1 MMKKIL
7 FLLLCLC
14 TAAIQADVYNV
25 KDYGAKADGKTID
38 SPAINRAIQEAAAN
52 GGGTVYL
59 PAGNY
64 ACYSIRLASH
74 VHLLMEQGTV
84 ITAAFPTAT
93 EGYDEA
99 DGQRTPPEQEKV
111 YPEPWMFG
119 TIPAKGFYIR
129 HARNIR
135 LDNVHFHYEQPDGR
149 PLMVTDDA
157 IGIAYRNITSD
168 GEVYEP

>member
-1 MMKKIL
+1 MKKIL

-84 ITAAFPTAT
+84 ITAAFPSATEPSLPLPMAMTKRKPTNTTAT
-93 EGYDEA
+93 RISATATG
-99 DGQRTPPEQEKV
+99 RTRSSGASDWKTSPS
-111 YPEPWMFG
+111 
-119 TIPAKGFYIR
+119 A
-129 HARNIR
+129 AR
-135 LDNVHFHYEQPDGR
+135 D
-149 PLMVTDDA
+149 
-157 IGIAYRNITSD
+157 
-168 GEVYEP
+168 

>member
-74 VHLLMEQGTV
+74 VH
-84 ITAAFPTAT
+84 PT
-93 EGYDEA
+93 GQPRPSA
-99 DGQRTPPEQEKV
+99 DGT
-111 YPEPWMFG
+111 
-119 TIPAKGFYIR
+119 R
-129 HARNIR
+129 HRDYSR
-135 LDNVHFHYEQPDGR
+135 LPFR
-149 PLMVTDDA
+149 
-157 IGIAYRNITSD
+157 YRWL
-168 GEVYEP
+168 